1 MKHLYKYRTVL
12 VLSILLPVALIGI
25 FIATIAT
32 FTGVN
37 AIRQMVDYLGYETN
51 SRMVADISRL
61 LRVPMLVNEMNADA
75 LRSGRISLDRVD
87 MLESL
92 LMARVKYTPSVT
104 SVYYGNNEGGLIDAG
119 REGPGGSLYVI
130 ETDGF
135 KAGTFRKF
143 NLQGDEQKGSLVSV
157 MPNFDAR
164 LRPWYKAAVAAG
176 KPTWTEP
183 FLLFTGQDTSIS
195 AVQPFY
201 ASDGTLLGVLSVDIF
216 LSQLQEFLVNL
227 QQGLTGYCFIADA
240 SGKILVSPK
249 HDDLAA
255 IMQKKSLEVVF
266 PAPSEPAHGPIDFSG
281 TLRAQGVRYNI
292 HARSLPEDIGL
303 HWYVFSVYPESEFVK
318 LIGLNVPG
326 IMVGILLAFLL
337 VTIFSIYLASIFR
350 KPIDSL
356 VVFSQELS
364 EGVWQGTS
372 EPSFLYETEI
382 LRSSLLAMKQ
392 KLSDSFSALNN
403 EIAAKN
409 EANKEIKSLLS
420 EKEIILKEVHH
431 RMKNNLNVIV
441 SLLRL
446 QEGTTDDENTTA
458 TLREASTRI
467 QSMSL
472 LYDMLFQSETFIKAD
487 VAKYVKNLVQELS
500 THYDPDKNIRIE
512 WATESLV
519 MPSKILFLLGII
531 VNEAI
536 TNAYKY
542 AFPQKDG
549 KILIHIGESDGQA
562 ELSISDNGIGFRT
575 TDDDSAK
582 SEFGMRLIEALVD
595 QIDGQLMIEGASGVT
610 IRITFPLAG

>member
-1 MKHLYKYRTVL
+1 MKHRYKYRTVL

-32 FTGVN
+32 VTGVN

-104 SVYYGNNEGGLIDAG
+104 SVYYGNAEGGLIDAG

-143 NLQGDEQKGSLVSV
+143 SLKGDEEKGPLISS

-164 LRPWYKAAVAAG
+164 IRPWYKAALTAG

-195 AVQPFY
+195 AVRPFY
-201 ASDGTLLGVLSVDIF
+201 AGDGSLLGVLSVDIF
-216 LSQLQEFLVNL
+216 LSQLKEFLVDL

-240 SGKILVSPK
+240 SGKTLVSPK
-249 HDDLAA
+249 HDDLSAV
-255 IMQKKSLEVVF
+255 MQKESMELVF
-266 PAPSEPAHGPIDFSG
+266 PSTGGPQRGPIDFSG
-281 TLRAQGVRYNI
+281 TLQVQNVRYNI

-303 HWYVFSVYPESEFVK
+303 QWYVFSVYPESEFVR

-326 IMVGILLAFLL
+326 IIAGILVSFLL
-337 VTIFSIYLASIFR
+337 VSAFSIYLASIFR

-356 VVFSQELS
+356 VVFSQDLS
-364 EGVWQGTS
+364 KGVWQGIP

-382 LRSSLLAMKQ
+382 LRNSLLVMKQ
-392 KLSDSFSALNN
+392 ELSDSFSALNN

-409 EANKEIKSLLS
+409 EANREIKALLS

-458 TLREASTRI
+458 TLREASSRI

-472 LYDMLFQSETFIKAD
+472 LYDMLFQSETFIEAD
-487 VAKYVKNLVQELS
+487 VARYVQNLVRELS
-500 THYDPDKNIRIE
+500 AHYDPDKNIRIA

-519 MPSKILFLLGII
+519 MPSRILFLLGII

-542 AFPQKDG
+542 AFPRKDG
-549 KILIHIGESDGQA
+549 KILIRIGQSDGQA
-562 ELSISDNGIGFRT
+562 ELSISDNGIGFQNDDQGSST
-575 TDDDSAK
+575 TS
-582 SEFGMRLIEALVD
+582 FGMRLIKALVE
-595 QIDGQLMIEGASGVT
+595 QIEGTLIIDGTAGVR
-610 IRITFPLAG
+610 IRIRFPLAV

>member
-1 MKHLYKYRTVL
+1 MRHLYKYRTVL
-12 VLSILLPVALIGI
+12 VLSILLPVALIGV

-32 FTGVN
+32 ITGVN
-37 AIRQMVDYLGYETN
+37 AIRRMVDYLGYETN

-119 REGPGGSLYVI
+119 REGPGGALYVI

-143 NLQGDEQKGSLVSV
+143 SLRGDEQKGSPISS

-164 LRPWYKAAVAAG
+164 IRPWYTAAVAAG

-195 AVQPFY
+195 AVRPFY
-201 ASDGTLLGVLSVDIF
+201 AGDGTLLGVLSVDIF
-216 LSQLQEFLVNL
+216 LSQLKEFLVDL

-249 HDDLAA
+249 HDDRTAV
-255 IMQKKSLEVVF
+255 MQQRSLEQAF
-266 PAPSEPAHGPIDFSG
+266 PTSGGAERGSIDFSG
-281 TLRAQGVRYNI
+281 SLQVQGVRYNI

-303 HWYVFSVYPESEFVK
+303 RWYVFSVYPESEFVR
-318 LIGLNVPG
+318 LLRLNIPG
-326 IMVGILLAFLL
+326 IILGILLSFLL
-337 VTIFSIYLASIFR
+337 VAAFSIYLASIFR
-350 KPIDSL
+350 RPIDSL
-356 VVFSQELS
+356 VLFSQELS
-364 EGVWQGTS
+364 EGTWQGTP

-382 LRSSLLAMKQ
+382 LRGSLLAMKQ
-392 KLSDSFSALNN
+392 KLSDSFGALNK
-403 EIAAKN
+403 EIVAKN
-409 EANKEIKSLLS
+409 EANKEINSLLT

-446 QEGTTDDENTTA
+446 QEGATDDENTTA
-458 TLREASTRI
+458 TLREASLRI
-467 QSMSL
+467 QSMSA
-472 LYDMLFQSETFIKAD
+472 LYDMLFRSDNFIEAD
-487 VAKYVKNLVQELS
+487 VADYVRNIQAELS
-500 THYDPDKNIRIE
+500 SHYDPAGNITVR
-512 WATESLV
+512 WDTEELV
-519 MPSKILFLLGII
+519 VPSRMLVVLGII

-542 AFPQKDG
+542 AFPQKSG
-549 KILIHIGESDGQA
+549 EIRIHLARAGGRA
-562 ELSISDNGIGFRT
+562 ELSISDNGSGLGAKGE
-575 TDDDSAK
+575 DGAK
-582 SEFGMRLIEALVD
+582 SGFGMRLIAALVD
-595 QIDGQLMIEGASGVT
+595 QIDGQLTIEGTSGVT
-610 IRITFPLAG
+610 IRIGFPLAA